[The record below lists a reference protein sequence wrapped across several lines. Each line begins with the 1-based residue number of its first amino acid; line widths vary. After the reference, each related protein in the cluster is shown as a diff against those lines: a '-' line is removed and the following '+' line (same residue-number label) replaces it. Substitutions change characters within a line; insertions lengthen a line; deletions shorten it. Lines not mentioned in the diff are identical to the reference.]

1 MKLQSFI
8 YLEYQRKKMFEWK
21 HPNYYKKIK
30 KENRLTNKEKYDK
43 GIDNEK
49 IQNPTDRHGNR
60 SNRNTTIRKRTND

>member
-1 MKLQSFI
+1 
-8 YLEYQRKKMFEWK
+8 MFEWK

-49 IQNPTDRHGNR
+49 IQNKTSRHGNR
-60 SNRNTTIRKRTND
+60 SSSNNTIRKRTND